1 MLFDPQTL
9 LGIDVLTLVT
19 IKIPLIYRT
28 DSFSK
33 IIKCCSVIEV
43 QHGLGTNT
51 DTAIGEATYPFYHVI
66 RQSDIRINMSENIVF
81 LSLYNRTHGRHDDEQ
96 HQFTPNKYSSHYVLG
111 LLSFLYYKCKN
122 NILLR
127 GLKK

>member
-19 IKIPLIYRT
+19 IKIPLIYGT

-51 DTAIGEATYPFYHVI
+51 DTAIGEATYPFHHVI
-66 RQSDIRINMSENIVF
+66 RQSDIRINMSENIVPP
-81 LSLYNRTHGRHDDEQ
+81 SHGHSTHTRRDDE
-96 HQFTPNKYSSHYVLG
+96 SSRFAPSTFPYPH
-111 LLSFLYYKCKN
+111 
-122 NILLR
+122 
-127 GLKK
+127 